1 MKKCKICGAIFQ
13 YHITNSHLETHGI
26 TRKEYNQL
34 EGKDEIFCMAGA
46 PYNKT
51 EEEATSHAIDAINRN
66 RKRRN
71 RRDYY

>member
-1 MKKCKICGAIFQ
+1 MKKCKVCGAIFQ

-34 EGKDEIFCMAGA
+34 EGKDEIFCMAVA

-51 EEEATSHAIDAINRN
+51 EEDATSHAIDAINRN

>member
-1 MKKCKICGAIFQ
+1 MKKCKVCGAIFQ

-34 EGKDEIFCMAGA
+34 EGKNDTIYIFGA
-46 PYNKT
+46 PYNRAEK
-51 EEEATSHAIDAINRN
+51 EATSHAIDAINRN

>member
-1 MKKCKICGAIFQ
+1 MKKCKICGAIFE

-34 EGKDEIFCMAGA
+34 EGKDDIFYMVGA

-51 EEEATSHAIDAINRN
+51 EEEATNHAINAINRN
-66 RKRRN
+66 RKRKN
-71 RRDYY
+71 RYDYY

>member
-1 MKKCKICGAIFQ
+1 MKKCKICGAIFE

-34 EGKDEIFCMAGA
+34 EGKDDIFYMVGA

-51 EEEATSHAIDAINRN
+51 E
-66 RKRRN
+66 
-71 RRDYY
+71 